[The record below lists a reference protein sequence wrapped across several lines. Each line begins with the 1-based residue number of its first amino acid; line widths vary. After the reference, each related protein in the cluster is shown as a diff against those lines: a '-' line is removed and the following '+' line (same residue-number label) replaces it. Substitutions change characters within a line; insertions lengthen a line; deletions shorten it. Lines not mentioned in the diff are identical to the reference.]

1 MIKEEQTSMD
11 MKVKGAEVMRRSWV
25 GVVYR
30 NPQEIMVDKRKDE
43 EERMLSRFQGTIET
57 VLRW

>member
-1 MIKEEQTSMD
+1 MD

-30 NPQEIMVDKRKDE
+30 NPQE
-43 EERMLSRFQGTIET
+43 RMLSRFQGTIET

>member
-1 MIKEEQTSMD
+1 MD

>member
-1 MIKEEQTSMD
+1 MD
-11 MKVKGAEVMRRSWV
+11 MKVKGVEVMRRSWV